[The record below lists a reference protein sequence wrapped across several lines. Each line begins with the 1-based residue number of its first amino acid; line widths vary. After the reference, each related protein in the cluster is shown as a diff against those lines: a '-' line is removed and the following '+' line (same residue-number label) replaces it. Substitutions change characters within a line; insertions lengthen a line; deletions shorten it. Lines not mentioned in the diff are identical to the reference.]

1 MSEPLVCAERLSFCY
16 PGAPEPALRDVSLQ
30 IHEGD
35 VVGIIGPTGAG
46 KSTLL
51 HCLCGVIPWYEKGKR
66 EGAVTV
72 LGKEVTSYDGL
83 QEMTQVINLML
94 QDPEAQLFNLHVVEE
109 LAWGLENLGLPVPE
123 IRRRIEEAATL
134 FDIEPLLSRVTYT
147 LSGGEKQRVALAAVY
162 ALRPRV
168 ILLDEP
174 SSELDPMGTEMVFA
188 AVRTLAARGVTVVI
202 IEHKIEWLVEHAT
215 RLVLISNGRLVRD
228 AEVRAFFAAG
238 DLRAYGVFPPQ
249 VHDLGRSLQ
258 AAGLAIG
265 DPPLTLTEAAA
276 LGQRLLGQAAV

>member
-1 MSEPLVCAERLSFCY
+1 MPEPLVCAERLSFCY

-35 VVGIIGPTGAG
+35 VVGIVGPTGAG

-72 LGKEVTSYDGL
+72 LGKEVTSYNGL

-109 LAWGLENLGLPVPE
+109 LAWGLENLGLPVLE
-123 IRRRIEEAATL
+123 IRRRIDEAAAL

-188 AVRTLAARGVTVVI
+188 AVRTLAAQGVTVVI
-202 IEHKIEWLVEHAT
+202 VEHKIEWLVEHAT

-228 AEVRAFFAAG
+228 AEVRAFFAAD

-258 AAGLAIG
+258 AAGLDIG

-276 LGQRLLGQAAV
+276 LGQRLLGQAAA